1 MPGKQARVMHTRRL
15 IPVRK
20 WNMMLLAMLLAALP
34 SAGLA
39 QAEGLTQELPE
50 LFSGVYE
57 SISEGLNQGAQLA
70 RNAMEQELTLS
81 IQTDARIEEGKAAQ
95 LTIEAGNPL
104 PYEAAVRFALKLPD
118 GVKANG
124 ETAWDAVLPAAVFNE
139 ETGELEA
146 SRSVIVREITLLE
159 GGKSA
164 ATEIEC
170 EMAMGTRFYRASA
183 PIQLCV
189 PVIEVSVHADGTQ
202 DGRLNPGDAFA
213 YRVAIVNSGDA
224 PKDMAL
230 EMTLPEAAAADDAL
244 PEGFAQEEGV
254 MRGTVH
260 VPAAQGDA
268 PASLEIVFP
277 AAIARDAL
285 EGDEDAQ
292 RLIAPVVKLD
302 GKQAASPRIQV
313 CGAKINARLMAEHE
327 SLETGEETTLSV
339 VVVNSG
345 MAEADVQLSC
355 VLPEGLTLSEVEK
368 TRREEKEEALVPPAD
383 GDDQLPGAGEAIP
396 VEDAPVQSVMTQEDR
411 TLIFNLHMD
420 AASQTADG
428 VIAATRV
435 LKIPVRAEIAQG
447 RMTEQVLGASLA
459 WRVDEKPAQLAE
471 AVALSVKPQT
481 VLGLTRADWNGV
493 FWAGVMLLVT
503 VVCLYAA
510 VKREKHE
517 EDYCFE

>member
-1 MPGKQARVMHTRRL
+1 M
-15 IPVRK
+15 RK
-20 WNMMLLAMLLAALP
+20 WNMMLLVMLLAALP

-39 QAEGLTQELPE
+39 QVEGAAQELPE
-50 LFSGVYE
+50 LLSGVYE

-70 RNAMEQELTLS
+70 RHAMEQELTLS
-81 IQTDARIEEGKAAQ
+81 IHTDARIEEGKTAR

-104 PYEAAVRFALKLPD
+104 PYEAAVRFALKLPQ
-118 GVKANG
+118 GVQAGG

-139 ETGELEA
+139 ETGALEP
-146 SRSVIVREITLLE
+146 SRSVIVREMTLLE

-164 ATEIEC
+164 QAEIEC
-170 EMAMGTRFYRASA
+170 EMAMGTRFYRAGA
-183 PIQLCV
+183 PLQLCV
-189 PVIEVSVHADGTQ
+189 PVISTSAYADGTQ

-213 YRVAIVNSGDA
+213 YRIVITNSGDA
-224 PKDMAL
+224 PKDMPL
-230 EMTLPEAAAADDAL
+230 EMTLPETAVLAGEL
-244 PEGFAQEEGV
+244 PEGFAQAG
-254 MRGTVH
+254 GALCGAVH

-268 PASLEIVFP
+268 PSEVEITLP
-277 AAIARDAL
+277 AAIAENAL
-285 EGDEDAQ
+285 ENDEDAQ

-302 GKQAASPRIQV
+302 GKQIAAPRIQV
-313 CGAKINARLMAEHE
+313 CGAKISARLMAERE

-345 MAEADVQLSC
+345 LAEADVQLSC
-355 VLPEGLTLSEVEK
+355 VLPEGLTLAN
-368 TRREEKEEALVPPAD
+368 EEKRGEEKGGDDEEALVPAAD

-411 TLIFNLHMD
+411 TLVFNLHMD
-420 AASQTADG
+420 AASQTSDG

-447 RMTEQVLGASLA
+447 RMTEQLLGASLA
-459 WRVDEKPAQLAE
+459 WREDEKPAQLAG